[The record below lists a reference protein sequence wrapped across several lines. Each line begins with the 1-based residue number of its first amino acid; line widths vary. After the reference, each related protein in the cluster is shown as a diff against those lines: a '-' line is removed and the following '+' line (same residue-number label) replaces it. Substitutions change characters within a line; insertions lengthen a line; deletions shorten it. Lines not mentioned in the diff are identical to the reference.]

1 MTSVK
6 FEQRRPAS
14 PVLAW
19 SWYPF
24 ALSVFAVLVAAEYVG
39 PVIAIAG
46 AALVAGSGVIWIR
59 QLPWPRFPPAGGWLL
74 AILILGLVSAIVAN
88 TFGTTPLDIDLQRDI
103 GITLTYLLF
112 LGIGYLFAYD
122 RASLRLILT
131 VVVAAGLVISIVHLI
146 RFGIVVSGGVSDLYV
161 LRLEAGRGSH
171 TQYAALAACL
181 LLAADGELRRWR
193 RTVQLVGVVVAV
205 SMLLTLSRGLM
216 LNLIVLLV
224 VMAAL
229 TVTPKRTL
237 VPSPRQLVSA
247 IVPAAAV
254 IYGTLIA
261 LKWFVPPAYQFLDEV
276 FLAKVENSLTEVATS
291 NLETRDQ
298 IADNY
303 RAFESRR
310 ALIQVDESSVFAQWF
325 GQGWGSVVRFG
336 VETASTRA
344 DFSRTEAAFLH
355 NGYVYFLMK
364 TGIVGLVA
372 HLAFLGHLAL
382 RAISGKYWPAGHIVS
397 TQRKVLLATV
407 IVLAIDTP
415 VTGGLGYPAT
425 YLALVT
431 LLGACCGPLWGPA
444 RGSDSAGEEH
454 GWLSADAG
462 RC

>member
-1 MTSVK
+1 MTSK
-6 FEQRRPAS
+6 APAA
-14 PVLAW
+14 PVLTLG
-19 SWYPF
+19 WYPF

-39 PVIAIAG
+39 PVIAL
-46 AALVAGSGVIWIR
+46 AAAAAVAGSGVIWIR
-59 QLPWPRFPPAGGWLL
+59 HLPWPRFPPAGGWLL
-74 AILILGLVSAIVAN
+74 AILILGLAGAIVAN
-88 TFGTTPLDIDLQRDI
+88 AFGTTPLDIDLQRDI

-112 LGIGYLFAYD
+112 LGIGYLFACD
-122 RASLRLILT
+122 RASLRAILT
-131 VVVAAGLVISIVHLI
+131 VVAAAGLVISIVHLI

-171 TQYAALAACL
+171 TQYAALGACL
-181 LLAADGELRRWR
+181 LLAADAGLRRWR
-193 RTVQLVGVVVAV
+193 RVVQTVGVIVTV

-216 LNLIVLLV
+216 LNLVVLLA

-229 TVTPKRTL
+229 TVSPNRTL
-237 VPSPRQLVSA
+237 IPSLRQLVSA
-247 IVPAAAV
+247 IVPAAAAV
-254 IYGTLIA
+254 FATLLA
-261 LKWFVPPAYQFLDEV
+261 LRWFVPPAYQFLDQV
-276 FLAKVENSLTEVATS
+276 FLAKVENSLTEVATT

-310 ALIQVDESSVFAQWF
+310 ALAQVDRSPVFAQWL

-344 DFSRTEAAFLH
+344 SFSRTEAAFLH
-355 NGYVYFLMK
+355 NGYVYYLMK
-364 TGIVGLVA
+364 TGIAGLVA
-372 HLAFLGHLAL
+372 YLAFLGHLAF
-382 RAISGKYWPAGHIVS
+382 RAISGRYWPAGRLVA

-425 YLALVT
+425 YLGLVT
-431 LLGACCGPLWGPA
+431 LLGACCGPLWGRAP
-444 RGSDSAGEEH
+444 DSAREEQ